1 MRRPSVT
8 LAAVVIALSVV
19 ACGRTGDLRLPPK
32 GQPEGEMSQF
42 DPSRLHVR
50 SQPGLTADKLSL
62 PRRYTLTHSD
72 QTGELFLTIAD
83 DYDQDQISGWYTR
96 LMRDE
101 VLAEWVVTPDGPVLD
116 IHCHVSGG
124 VVVGSAAWR
133 DSILRT
139 HMPQVIQTIRQGDAA
154 LFAAQVQLDQAP
166 VRVYFHSHRPTLDR
180 IEPWG
185 VLGDY
190 GPPDRGVST
199 TA

>member
-1 MRRPSVT
+1 
-8 LAAVVIALSVV
+8 
-19 ACGRTGDLRLPPK
+19 
-32 GQPEGEMSQF
+32 MSQL
-42 DPSRLHVR
+42 DPSKLHVR
-50 SQPGLTADKLSL
+50 FQPGLTADRLAL

-72 QTGELFLTIAD
+72 RTGDLFLTIAD
-83 DYDQDQISGWYTR
+83 DYDRNQISGCYTR

-101 VLAEWVVTPDGPVLD
+101 VLAEWAGTPDGPALD

-124 VVVGSAAWR
+124 VVFGSATWR

-139 HMPQVIQTIRQGDAA
+139 HMPQVIQAFRQGDAA
-154 LFAAQVQLDQAP
+154 LFAVQAPLDRAP
-166 VRVYFHSHRPTLDR
+166 VRVHFHSDRPALDR

-190 GPPDRGVST
+190 TLHGRGVSPAAHR